1 MNENKNVLIIGH
13 RGANSIAPENTL
25 KAFKKAI
32 ELKAD
37 FIEFDIRLSKD
48 NETVIMHDD
57 NTFRTTGHDGQIT
70 NMTVKELKS
79 LDCGEGEQIPTL
91 HEVIELTNS
100 KIGLQIEVCAPGMAE
115 KLVSILRENDLI
127 ESSIVSS
134 FQYSELLN
142 IQKLEP
148 NLKLGL
154 LISANVESNKFVMK
168 FTQKAIK
175 KEFYSIH
182 PYYEFIDENYVNY
195 VHNNN
200 LKVIAYTVN
209 NKSDIEN
216 LIKMGVNGIITDDI
230 LITKLALNS

>member
-1 MNENKNVLIIGH
+1 
-13 RGANSIAPENTL
+13 
-25 KAFKKAI
+25 
-32 ELKAD
+32 
-37 FIEFDIRLSKD
+37 
-48 NETVIMHDD
+48 
-57 NTFRTTGHDGQIT
+57 
-70 NMTVKELKS
+70 
-79 LDCGEGEQIPTL
+79 
-91 HEVIELTNS
+91 S

-154 LISANVESNKFVMK
+154 LISAKVESNKFVMK
-168 FTQKAIK
+168 LTQKAIK